1 MSTLDADALATL
13 TPEEREAVES
23 NDMTPEELAAMQ
35 KIAAAGDGGDANDDD
50 DEDDDDDDGD
60 ASSSA
65 AAPIEGRG
73 ASDAAPADA
82 APAKAASADTA
93 PAAAEAPAAQP
104 RQATPRYE
112 APLPA
117 DYDTKVQELA
127 EREADLKRKF
137 RSGEMEFDDFE
148 TQRAELL
155 TERESL
161 TIARTKAEISQEM
174 TAQSAQQAWQN
185 TVDAFLTKAA
195 SEVNYRQ
202 DAEKMEDL
210 DQFVKTLAAKATNAD
225 KSMEWFLEEAHRRV
239 QALHGLSAPTART
252 EPAAGD
258 KPGNQKPA
266 ATARR
271 APPVDAVPVTL
282 ANVPGGDGPGDV
294 EGEFADIMALDGMA
308 YETAIARMSPTQ
320 RERFLRAA

>member
-13 TPEEREAVES
+13 TPEEREAIES

-35 KIAAAGDGGDANDDD
+35 RIAGEDGDD
-50 DEDDDDDDGD
+50 DDDDDDGD
-60 ASSSA
+60 DSSA
-65 AAPIEGRG
+65 NAAPVEGK
-73 ASDAAPADA
+73 AAPSEAADAPTTQADA
-82 APAKAASADTA
+82 ADT
-93 PAAAEAPAAQP
+93 EAPAPVRA
-104 RQATPRYE
+104 RQSTPRYE

-127 EREADLKRKF
+127 EREAELKRKF

-185 TVDAFLTKAA
+185 TVNEFLDKAMKEGA
-195 SEVNYRQ
+195 VDYRK
-202 DAEKMEDL
+202 DSEKMDDL
-210 DQFVKTLAAKATNAD
+210 DQFVKTLAAKESNSD
-225 KSMEWFLEEAHRRV
+225 KPMSWFLQEAHRRV
-239 QALHGLSAPTART
+239 QALHGMTAPAPSPSPS
-252 EPAAGD
+252 PA
-258 KPGNQKPA
+258 PA
-266 ATARR
+266 QASNKTRR
-271 APPVDAVPVTL
+271 APPIDAVPATL

-294 EGEFADIMALDGMA
+294 DGEFSDVLSLDGME
-308 YETAIARMSPTQ
+308 YETAIARMSAAQ

>member
-13 TPEEREAVES
+13 TPEEREAIES
-23 NDMTPEELAAMQ
+23 NDMTPDELAAMQ
-35 KIAAAGDGGDANDDD
+35 RIAGEDG
-50 DEDDDDDDGD
+50 DDDDDDD
-60 ASSSA
+60 DDDDSSA
-65 AAPIEGRG
+65 NAAPVEGK
-73 ASDAAPADA
+73 AAPSEAAD
-82 APAKAASADTA
+82 
-93 PAAAEAPAAQP
+93 APAAQADAADTQAP
-104 RQATPRYE
+104 APAQARQSTPRYE

-127 EREADLKRKF
+127 EREAELKRKF

-185 TVDAFLTKAA
+185 TVNEFLDTALKEGA
-195 SEVNYRQ
+195 VDYRK
-202 DAEKMEDL
+202 DSEKMDDL
-210 DQFVKTLAAKATNAD
+210 DQFVKTLAAKESNSD
-225 KSMEWFLEEAHRRV
+225 KPMSWFLQEAHRRV
-239 QALHGLSAPTART
+239 QALHGLTAPAPSPS
-252 EPAAGD
+252 PAPAQAGN
-258 KPGNQKPA
+258 K
-266 ATARR
+266 TRR
-271 APPVDAVPVTL
+271 APPIDAVPATL

-294 EGEFADIMALDGMA
+294 DGEFSDVLSLDGME
-308 YETAIARMSPTQ
+308 YETAIARMSAAQ

>member
-13 TPEEREAVES
+13 TPEEREAIES

-35 KIAAAGDGGDANDDD
+35 RIAGDDD
-50 DEDDDDDDGD
+50 DDDDDDDDG
-60 ASSSA
+60 ASSE
-65 AAPIEGRG
+65 AAPVEGKG
-73 ASDAAPADA
+73 
-82 APAKAASADTA
+82 
-93 PAAAEAPAAQP
+93 AAAEAAEAP
-104 RQATPRYE
+104 QATDAPSAQADAADATAPAPARQSTTRYE

-127 EREADLKRKF
+127 EREAELKRKF

-185 TVDAFLTKAA
+185 TVESFMDKAA
-195 SEVNYRQ
+195 KDGTIDYRK
-202 DAEKMEDL
+202 DGEKLEDL

-225 KSMEWFLEEAHRRV
+225 KPMEWFLQEAHRRV
-239 QALHGLSAPTART
+239 QALHGMTTPAPTAAPA
-252 EPAAGD
+252 PAAAA
-258 KPGNQKPA
+258 NAKPA
-266 ATARR
+266 ATRR
-271 APPVDAVPVTL
+271 TPPVDAVPPTL

-294 EGEFADIMALDGMA
+294 DGEFSDVLSLDGME
-308 YETAIARMSPTQ
+308 YETAIARMSAAQ